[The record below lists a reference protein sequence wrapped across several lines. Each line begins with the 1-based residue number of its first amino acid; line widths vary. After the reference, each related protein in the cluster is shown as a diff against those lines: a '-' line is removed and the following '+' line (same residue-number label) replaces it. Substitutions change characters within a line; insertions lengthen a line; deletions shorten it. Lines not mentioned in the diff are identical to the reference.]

1 MYYFLDIRM
10 YLLIIRCIRN
20 LKWRRI
26 FIVVNTPL
34 FSVLDLLQRSV
45 IVISSSLSNAS
56 SSREIYTQ
64 FACIIPWKWSIQWMS
79 YTKSPIFVQQ
89 IKTWFH
95 EEFIFRKVSLNF
107 IEWIYHY
114 YLEYFEIESL
124 FSVLLQNIFVLLN
137 YSWLPIICDLL

>member
-10 YLLIIRCIRN
+10 YLLIIRCRN
-20 LKWRRI
+20 FKWRRI

-89 IKTWFH
+89 QIKAWFH

-114 YLEYFEIESL
+114 YLEYFGIESSI
-124 FSVLLQNIFVLLN
+124 FSIITKYLCFIKSF
-137 YSWLPIICDLL
+137 LPIICDLL